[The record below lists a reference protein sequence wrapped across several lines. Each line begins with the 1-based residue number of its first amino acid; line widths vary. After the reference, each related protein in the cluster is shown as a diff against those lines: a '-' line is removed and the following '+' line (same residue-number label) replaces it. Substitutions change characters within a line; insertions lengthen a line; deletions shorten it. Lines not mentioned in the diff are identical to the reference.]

1 MANFLTKI
9 RAQLRAINHVRKE
22 RRDYKRWLRKGRP
35 NPPPHRVKQEI
46 IQKFQRRSNYTTFVE
61 TGTFRG
67 DMVEAQK
74 RQFDTIYSIELSQY
88 YYERA
93 VERFKGIPHIHLLF
107 GDSSVVLPSIIAK
120 LDSPAIFWLDGHYSA
135 GQTAKGDKE
144 CPILEEIDTIFSG
157 KPLDHIILIDDA
169 RCFNGEGDYPTI
181 ESLTASIQEK
191 DNRYHIAV
199 ENDVIRCIVV
209 HL

>member
-120 LDSPAIFWLDGHYSA
+120 LVSPAIFWLDGHYSA

-144 CPILEEIDTIFSG
+144 CPILEEIDAIFSG

-169 RCFNGEGDYPTI
+169 RCFTGEGDYPTI
-181 ESLTASIQEK
+181 ESLTAFIQEK

-199 ENDVIRCIVV
+199 ENDVIRSIVV
-209 HL
+209 H